1 MPADRERP
9 TIRVAWSAITDVGR
23 VRSHNE
29 DAFVA
34 RDLDSARSFEATGT
48 RDVIDLGARGLVLAV
63 SDGMG
68 GAQAGEV
75 ASALVLQT
83 LQESLATSD
92 SPTDESLRQAV
103 EDANRTV
110 FEAAK
115 YPDRKGMGAT
125 LTALLLHGR
134 SAYIAS
140 VGDSRAYLQRGSR
153 FRRMTRDQSY
163 VQVLVDAG
171 VLQADEAESSPMKNI
186 VLQSMGQKSDVQ
198 VALGR
203 LELFRGDRLLV
214 CSDGLT
220 GHLKDPELAREIE
233 RRDMSLDQI
242 ARHLVEVALERGGED
257 NITVVIVELTGDGLA
272 RPEIAESVTQTY
284 QVISEFEA
292 GIGPDRRSNPDPVP
306 AAAPAPATPLSP
318 SPTPSERP
326 RAPSSRPPEARSAPQ
341 MAMKSRAPG
350 RLVVGVLLG
359 GMVLIAALLAA
370 MRVMMDR

>member
-1 MPADRERP
+1 MTADAERT

-23 VRSHNE
+23 VREHNE

-34 RDLDSARSFEATGT
+34 RDLDTEKAFDATGD
-48 RDVIDLGARGLVLAV
+48 RIALDLGERGLVLAV

-75 ASALVLQT
+75 ASALVLKT
-83 LQESLATSD
+83 LAESLVGSSD
-92 SPTDESLRQAV
+92 PTDEALREAV
-103 EDANRTV
+103 ESANRVV
-110 FEAAK
+110 FEEAK
-115 YPDRKGMGAT
+115 SPDRKGMGAT

-140 VGDSRAYLQRGSR
+140 VGDSRAYLLRGAR

-171 VLQADEAESSPMKNI
+171 VIDSTEAESSPMKNI

-220 GHLKDPELAREIE
+220 GHLKDPEIASEIE
-233 RRDMSLDQI
+233 RRDTSLDQI
-242 ARHLVEVALERGGED
+242 ARRLVDMALERGGED
-257 NITVVIVELTGDGLA
+257 NITVVVAELTGNGLERA
-272 RPEIAESVTQTY
+272 EIPESVTQTY

-292 GIGPDRRSNPDPVP
+292 GIGPDRKSDAGSARASAPPAPPPPEPVAVSQRP
-306 AAAPAPATPLSP
+306 PAAAAPAKTASG
-318 SPTPSERP
+318 
-326 RAPSSRPPEARSAPQ
+326 SS
-341 MAMKSRAPG
+341 
-350 RLVVGVLLG
+350 VVYVLIGGVLLIG
-359 GMVLIAALLAA
+359 LLLAVL
-370 MRVMMDR
+370 RVMMAD